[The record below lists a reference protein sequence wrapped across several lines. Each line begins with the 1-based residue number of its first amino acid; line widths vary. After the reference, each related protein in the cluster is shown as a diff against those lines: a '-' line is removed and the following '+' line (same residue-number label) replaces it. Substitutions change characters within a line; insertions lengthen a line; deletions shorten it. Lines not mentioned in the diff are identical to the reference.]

1 MATKQKQLNKTVTN
15 VSVHRW
21 SCRRNSCIILVV
33 FPLLLTKFHVA
44 TLLPKSWFMPR
55 LIVSNLSRDDS
66 KNSCYN
72 HCSVR
77 ESQTGWTCVGKS
89 RCHVAYRS
97 TFCHREY
104 AQSQMIIH
112 DDYLDTVW
120 TKTNERTKYSTTMP
134 DSRKTK
140 PSAKHACLS
149 PRIIC
154 WSKGKI
160 WLNTQ
165 SKSSAHEIQYK
176 PVHCAGGGIA
186 SSRSERIIHKTWS
199 SKNKILF
206 YHDFFL
212 IWATALVVCVNTCY
226 IWMAHLDLMIHWVF
240 VVSDNLNCAFWD
252 WTTLINEDCTED
264 VFGLGYFMVEFFFF
278 LCKQHFNKN

>member
-1 MATKQKQLNKTVTN
+1 MFLCIDGAA
-15 VSVHRW
+15 
-21 SCRRNSCIILVV
+21 RRNPCIILVV

-104 AQSQMIIH
+104 AQSQMVIH
-112 DDYLDTVW
+112 DDYI
-120 TKTNERTKYSTTMP
+120 KNKFRTKYSTTMP
-134 DSRKTK
+134 DSWKTK

-149 PRIIC
+149 PRVTC

-160 WLNTQ
+160 ELNTQ
-165 SKSSAHEIQYK
+165 SKSSVHETQYK
-176 PVHCAGGGIA
+176 PVRCG
-186 SSRSERIIHKTWS
+186 EEE
-199 SKNKILF
+199 
-206 YHDFFL
+206 
-212 IWATALVVCVNTCY
+212 V
-226 IWMAHLDLMIHWVF
+226 
-240 VVSDNLNCAFWD
+240 
-252 WTTLINEDCTED
+252 
-264 VFGLGYFMVEFFFF
+264 
-278 LCKQHFNKN
+278 